1 MKFTIIEAPQGS
13 AHWFAARLGR
23 VTGSRAA
30 DAIATLKNGGESKAR
45 LDLKAELLAELL
57 TGQADEHYTNAYM
70 RHGVEQEPFARMAYE
85 AATGLLV
92 RETGF
97 LGCDEIMA
105 GASLDGDINDF
116 EGICEFKCPA
126 SSTHVAL
133 LLGGEIKSDWLTQ
146 CIHNM
151 WVSNAQWC
159 DFGSFDPRMPEK
171 YRLHVRRI
179 WRDDKVIA
187 KHESLVL
194 QFLDE
199 LTALKK
205 QINDIEI
212 V

>member
-1 MKFTIIEAPQGS
+1 MKFTIIDAPQGS

-97 LGCDEIMA
+97 LSCDALMA

-126 SSTHVAL
+126 SSTHVSL

-159 DFGSFDPRMPEK
+159 DFVSYDPRMPEK
-171 YRLHVRRI
+171 HQLHVRRLVRNEVAI
-179 WRDDKVIA
+179 KSHEEKVMM
-187 KHESLVL
+187 
-194 QFLDE
+194 FLEE
-199 LTALKK
+199 LHNLRKSF
-205 QINDIEI
+205 
-212 V
+212 

>member
-1 MKFTIIEAPQGS
+1 MKFTIIDAPQGS

-30 DAIATLKNGGESKAR
+30 DALAFLKGGKEAKAR
-45 LDLKAELLAELL
+45 TDLKAELLAEIL
-57 TGQADEHYTNAYM
+57 TGQTDEHYTNAYM

-97 LGCDEIMA
+97 LSCDDIMA

-116 EGICEFKCPA
+116 EGITEFKCPA

-133 LLGGEIKSDWLTQ
+133 LLGGEIKPDWLTQ

-159 DFGSFDPRMPEK
+159 DFVSYDPRMPEK
-171 YRLHVRRI
+171 HQLFIKRLFRNP
-179 WRDDKVIA
+179 DVIA
-187 KHESLVL
+187 AHESMVME
-194 QFLDE
+194 FLAE
-199 LTALKK
+199 LD
-205 QINDIEI
+205 QITNKLRA

>member
-1 MKFTIIEAPQGS
+1 MKFTIIDAPQGS
-13 AHWFAARLGR
+13 AHWFAARLAR

-30 DAIATLKNGGESKAR
+30 DAISFLKNGSESKAR
-45 LDLKAELLAELL
+45 ADLKADLLAEFL
-57 TGQADEHYTNAYM
+57 TGQADENYYGAYM
-70 RHGVEQEPFARMAYE
+70 KHGNEQEPFARMEYE
-85 AATGLLV
+85 SKTGLLV

-97 LGCDEIMA
+97 VSCDEIMA

-116 EGICEFKCPA
+116 EGITEFKCPA

-133 LLGGEIKSDWLTQ
+133 LLGGEIKTDWVTQ

-171 YRLHVRRI
+171 FRLHIRRI
-179 WRDDKVIA
+179 WRDDKAIA

-199 LTALKK
+199 LSALAK
-205 QINDIEI
+205 QINERAA
-212 V
+212 